1 MLLNG
6 HIPITDRRIVI
17 MTAANRRRMMWF
29 DMSRQTAGGNAG
41 GGCIGHA
48 FPAVTAD
55 TPEAVRADP
64 EQSAFGATA
73 KADTPARHRRQGT
86 PSQSNGHPSA
96 QNSTR

>member
-1 MLLNG
+1 
-6 HIPITDRRIVI
+6 

-64 EQSAFGATA
+64 EQSAHPSINP
-73 KADTPARHRRQGT
+73 KPKTPAPMSAVAGGRGA
-86 PSQSNGHPSA
+86 NGHPSA
-96 QNSTR
+96 QNSHP